1 MNARELRLL
10 FLVASAV
17 VFVDTMFYAA
27 VVPLLPTLTRE
38 LHLSKAS
45 AGVLTAGYAA
55 GTLVGS
61 IPGGM
66 LAARAGPRTTIY
78 VGLFLMGSSS
88 LAFGFLDDI
97 TGLDA
102 ARFVQGFGGACT
114 WSGSLA
120 WLIGEVDV
128 GRRGSA
134 IGGALAAG
142 IAGALFGPVIG
153 TLAHALGR
161 APVFSAVA
169 VVAVALAVAVA
180 LLPAPSAQ
188 PDLGPTDLWEE
199 LRRPAIVLGMWLT
212 ALPAVASGVVNVLA
226 PLRLSALGASAIGI
240 GATFLIAAGAE
251 AIVSPA
257 VGHVSDRRGR
267 MFPLRIGLA
276 SAAIVLVCFPLSSR
290 VVVVAGVVV
299 LAAVAP
305 RQLLGARNGDAV
317 GRGRGRRPQPGLR
330 DGADQPRLG
339 GRPDRRRG
347 GRWRARQG
355 HRRRA
360 AVRAFGGTVRGDA
373 RSRSR
378 ASGPDGPCP
387 VRLVEHGGRAARWKA
402 GVDVRTAALAPD
414 PVRRR
419 PRRDAHR
426 GCGTYG
432 RRA

>member
-180 LLPAPSAQ
+180 LLPAPSAP

-257 VGHVSDRRGR
+257 VGRVSDRRGR

-276 SAAIVLVCFPLSSR
+276 SAAIVFVCFPLSSR

-299 LAAVAP
+299 LAAVA
-305 RQLLGARNGDAV
+305 LGSFWAPAMAMLSDAAEASGLSQGYAMALINLAWAAGQIVGAAGGGALAKATGDALPFALSAGLCAATLGLV
-317 GRGRGRRPQPGLR
+317 LVRP
-330 DGADQPRLG
+330 
-339 GRPDRRRG
+339 
-347 GRWRARQG
+347 
-355 HRRRA
+355 
-360 AVRAFGGTVRGDA
+360 
-373 RSRSR
+373 
-378 ASGPDGPCP
+378 
-387 VRLVEHGGRAARWKA
+387 
-402 GVDVRTAALAPD
+402 VRTALA
-414 PVRRR
+414 R
-419 PRRDAHR
+419 
-426 GCGTYG
+426 
-432 RRA
+432 